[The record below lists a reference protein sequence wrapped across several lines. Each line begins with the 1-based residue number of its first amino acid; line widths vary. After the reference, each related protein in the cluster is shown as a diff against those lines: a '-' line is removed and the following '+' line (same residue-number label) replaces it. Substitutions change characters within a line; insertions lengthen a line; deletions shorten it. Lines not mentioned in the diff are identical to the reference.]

1 MIKSTRK
8 RITGQGMTEY
18 IVIVALIALA
28 GIAVFSLFGKTVR
41 SSVGDMATELSGDQ
55 SARTAQ
61 TAAKETTGAAKV
73 NKGLGNYADDQVRK

>member
-1 MIKSTRK
+1 MITSSRK

-41 SSVGDMATELSGDQ
+41 SAVGDMATELSGNQ
-55 SARTAQ
+55 SQRTAVG
-61 TAAKETTGAAKV
+61 AAGETTGAAAT
-73 NKGLGNYADDQVRK
+73 NKGLGNYADDQTRK